1 MQSLAYR
8 SPENILGMQLNC
20 GIDMWSFGCILVEM
34 LIGRPIFIPIDEREL
49 LEQIITRIGIL
60 PQNMI
65 EQSQKRNELF
75 DADNKLTEVGDR

>member
-49 LEQIITRIGIL
+49 LEQIIQRIGIL

>member
-34 LIGRPIFIPIDEREL
+34 LIGRPIFVPIDELEL
-49 LEQIITRIGIL
+49 LEQMRQRIGIL
-60 PQNMI
+60 P
-65 EQSQKRNELF
+65 
-75 DADNKLTEVGDR
+75 